1 MKDYIDRS
9 LMMNPLGEYFRWL
22 RCKCTYQLKYWGDHL
37 RVGYLTKIGNTTF
50 GKYNTLG
57 AGCIVTNCALG
68 DFSYI
73 NSYSF
78 VLNTTMGR
86 YCSVGP
92 NVKIAPGKH
101 PTSVFVSTHPVTFNN
116 QANLVKNYCTEE
128 KFKNHQPVVIGNDV
142 WIGANAIIIDG
153 VQIADGAIIA
163 ANSLVTKDVGPF
175 EIVGGNPA
183 RFIKKRFDDEQIK
196 YLLDTAWWNK
206 GEDWIQAN
214 ISKFWNIEN
223 FVEPT
228 LIAAEV

>member
-1 MKDYIDRS
+1 MKDYIDKS
-9 LMMNPLGEYFRWL
+9 FMMNPLGEYFKWL
-22 RCKCTYQLKYWGDHL
+22 RCKCTYQFKYWGNHL
-37 RVGYLTKIGNTTF
+37 RIGYLTKLGNTTF
-50 GKYNTLG
+50 GRYNTLG
-57 AGCIVTNCALG
+57 SNCVVLNCSLG

-73 NSYSF
+73 NSFSF

-128 KFKNHQPVVIGNDV
+128 KFKNYQPVTIGNDV

-153 VQIADGAIIA
+153 IHIADGAIIA
-163 ANSLVTKDVGPF
+163 ANSLVTRDVGPF

-183 RFIKKRFDDEQIK
+183 KFIKKRFDDEQIR
-196 YLLDTAWWNK
+196 YLVDTEWWNQS
-206 GEDWIQAN
+206 EEWIQAN
-214 ISKFWNIEN
+214 ISKFWDIEN
-223 FVEPT
+223 FVTP
-228 LIAAEV
+228 V